1 LYLEPLE
8 DRSLPSSLLPVSD
21 PFANAQ
27 TVVVSGT
34 GITSQAGSIA
44 TPGEVDTFKFT
55 APITG
60 LMTIELSPSPG
71 IPYAYPQRLD
81 VFDESQNLIAHS
93 PTPAYFESSSVSVIQ
108 GNNYFVEVGTN
119 PYDIGSYLLNFSPD
133 DFGNTFADAHTV
145 TLNSLG
151 SGSQM
156 GSIELPG
163 DTDMF
168 KFTAPTTGLLAIQLS
183 GLSTS
188 LSYNEELTVYDASH
202 NTIDRRSVRESSLT
216 EFSINVVAGRL
227 YFVQVDAGDA
237 FTGGSGPYVLKFSP
251 DDFSN
256 TFDHAH
262 PIVVDSQ
269 GFGIQTGTIEL
280 PEDVDTFQF
289 VAPYS
294 GLMQLQLAGPGIP
307 FHENFSVSDA
317 GHQVIAGPSFFTK
330 DPLRINFQAGQTYY
344 AQVFGISPDL
354 NDSHTVG
361 PYVLTFVPVPDDFGD
376 TFATAYPLQLNGLG
390 DAGQTGTFERADDVD
405 MFQFVANRT
414 GIMTIRAG
422 IPPIDYGN
430 FDLSVFNSSQEP
442 ITSMS
447 GFSLSHEAIASF
459 PIIEGGKYYLRLTPS
474 DPSQIGYS
482 IGLASDDSADT
493 LATAQLI
500 PFSERSVAGVLGM
513 IDYGGDTDMFKFT
526 APKTGPVTFQIT
538 AVNQFPTLANPR
550 PPINELEPVLDVFD
564 GSGKVIVAAPHDT
577 IPFADPISSL
587 SLNVSA
593 GQTYYLQVSDFFT
606 LLPIGGVGPFSLK
619 FHYDDFFG
627 NPFGGIFDVTRA
639 PPSGLRN
646 QPGFNNIAVFR
657 LVSTDTELLNIQ
669 NMVFDG
675 TRGIQLQLF
684 DQSEQFI
691 ADTLGDQPLE
701 IEALSGET
709 FFVRVESEGGALGEY
724 DLTFSGIPVPVPT
737 THQAANSIEA
747 PSSFTTVL
755 ILNGPGFEKGL
766 DIYSVQ
772 ASGVSNPE
780 PSRVRENLPIAEA
793 GIGLLAPLFYRGS
806 GYEVAP
812 EKSASNA
819 DSSVIR
825 FMIGLEDPFAPK
837 GPKPRDKDSNS
848 DSPPPDNQSS
858 NDRTQQ
864 GDPAVIP
871 AAPKM
876 PSPEDSSSRG
886 GEASSFPL
894 VLGDEIFAGQLK
906 LSTTQNADQ
915 THALSCFSPRNDL
928 WDLETPDRSY
938 LQDQLNSP
946 RLREPSLAI
955 LMIPIVRLIRDD
967 TPTGLRR
974 RNRDLQNVRSVRFV
988 GNAN

>member
-1 LYLEPLE
+1 LCLEPLE
-8 DRSLPSSLLPVSD
+8 DRTLPSSLLPVND

-34 GITSQAGSIA
+34 GITSQATSIV

-71 IPYAYPQRLD
+71 TPYAYPQRLD

-93 PTPAYFESSSVSVIQ
+93 TTPAYFESSSIRVVQ

-168 KFTAPTTGLLAIQLS
+168 KFTAPITGLLAIQLS
-183 GLSTS
+183 GLSTT

-202 NTIDRRSVRESSLT
+202 NTIDRRSAQESSLT
-216 EFSINVVAGRL
+216 EFSINVVAGSP

-251 DDFSN
+251 DDFPN

-280 PEDVDTFQF
+280 SGDVDDFQF

-294 GLMQLQLAGPGIP
+294 GLLKMQLSGPPGGTSFVGYALVYDDPQNLNLPRGQLPGEPGPV
-307 FHENFSVSDA
+307 ELN
-317 GHQVIAGPSFFTK
+317 
-330 DPLRINFQAGQTYY
+330 LQAGQTYFI
-344 AQVFGISPDL
+344 QVGGFNIIGGGG
-354 NDSHTVG
+354 TVG
-361 PYVLTFVPVPDDFGD
+361 PYVLTFAPVPEDFGG
-376 TFATAYPLQLNGLG
+376 TFATAYPIQLDSFGAG
-390 DAGQTGTFERADDVD
+390 GQTGTFERADDVD

-422 IPPIDYGN
+422 IPPINYGN
-430 FDLSVFNSSQEP
+430 FDLSVFDSSQEP

-474 DPSQIGYS
+474 DPSQIDFS
-482 IGLASDDSADT
+482 IGLISDDSADT
-493 LATAQLI
+493 LATAQPI
-500 PFSERSVAGVLGM
+500 PFSETSVAGVLGAL
-513 IDYGGDTDMFKFT
+513 DYGGDTDMFKFT
-526 APKTGPVTFQIT
+526 APKTGPVTFQIA

-550 PPINELEPVLDVFD
+550 PSINELEPVLDVFD

-577 IPFADPISSL
+577 VPFADPISTI

-606 LLPIGGVGPFSLK
+606 LLPFGGGGPFSLR

-627 NPFGGIFDVTRA
+627 NPFAGIFDVTRA
-639 PPSGLRN
+639 PPSGLGN
-646 QPGFNNIAVFR
+646 QPGFNNIAVFK

-684 DQSEQFI
+684 DQSEHFI
-691 ADTLGDQPLE
+691 ADTLADQPLE

-737 THQAANSIEA
+737 THHAANSIET

-780 PSRVRENLPIAEA
+780 PSRVRENLSIAEA

-812 EKSASNA
+812 EESASNA

-876 PSPEDSSSRG
+876 PSPEDASSRG

-915 THALSCFSPRNDL
+915 THALSCFSPRNNL

-946 RLREPSLAI
+946 QLREPSLAI
-955 LMIPIVRLIRDD
+955 LIIPMVRLIRDG

-974 RNRDLQNVRSVRFV
+974 RNRDLQNGR
-988 GNAN
+988 GHC